1 MIKKFLLLTTI
12 ILNSSLYSQAT
23 TGNVTG
29 TMTLRNGKVY
39 PNAKIFYINKDVIA
53 ELECGKKIVSK
64 RSESQVVINDLTP
77 WKTQEECEQAE
88 EEARQAAEKR
98 KEEKRLKEE
107 QRQQEL
113 ALKKQAE
120 EKRKQEEVRRKEEK
134 KLQEEQRRQELALK
148 KQECEAKG
156 DLWNGKD
163 CRKKSVMPVIPTGGS
178 GTIALNDGTVYQN
191 AKFVY
196 KGNTVIADFECGK
209 QISFKQKEISK
220 VQKGTINWKTK
231 DECNPKKEEDTVKWS
246 EYQGNTNWEDAKKQ
260 CTNIGMRLPT
270 IDELKTA
277 YAAKITKSWGK
288 NGYGYWSSTSVDDYR
303 AYLLD
308 NFNGDS
314 RVHTHLYSDGHV
326 RCIRNSKEPEII
338 KKETKLTSDSD
349 KWSEYRGKMNW
360 EDAKAECKGPWYARR
375 GMRLPTLEE
384 LKEAYKMN
392 ITDKWDRKGS
402 DCYWS
407 SKPDSGNTS
416 IPFFSVYHAWYF
428 KINSGNMHSTSSGL
442 PHYENRH
449 ICHVRCIQAK
459 EANTNLVKWSDYQG
473 KMNWENAKKKCEN
486 IGMRLPTIEELKTA
500 FSTKMTESW
509 ENDGNLY
516 FSSTLDGVAHAYILH
531 VNSGNSYSGFRSSD
545 FYVRCIR

>member
-1 MIKKFLLLTTI
+1 MDMIKKFLLLTTI

-23 TGNVTG
+23 TENVTG

-246 EYQGNTNWEDAKKQ
+246 EYQGNTNWEDAK
-260 CTNIGMRLPT
+260 
-270 IDELKTA
+270 
-277 YAAKITKSWGK
+277 
-288 NGYGYWSSTSVDDYR
+288 
-303 AYLLD
+303 
-308 NFNGDS
+308 
-314 RVHTHLYSDGHV
+314 
-326 RCIRNSKEPEII
+326 
-338 KKETKLTSDSD
+338 
-349 KWSEYRGKMNW
+349 
-360 EDAKAECKGPWYARR
+360 AECKGPWYARR